1 MLSGLAVTSWKNT
14 KRISFNIQLKCTNFG
29 YKISLLLGYKMKNYK
44 YFLLLPLII
53 SFSSCHSDLVTK
65 KYEPTILKNA
75 VSFSIPQFQN
85 NEEIEL
91 IKTHKVKSISY
102 ISFDN
107 DSTDIDSLTFIEY
120 DLNGRILRRTT
131 KENTTQGCLPYM
143 IRQEFTYEGD
153 RIKKVTDYTFK
164 NVANSTLENWLL
176 RDTTM
181 LLLFDWEDYSYSGD
195 TITVES
201 GGLIHTYIKD
211 QKGDVIKRTTMTKS
225 DKKLHNYEYEF
236 NDESVVERF
245 DSPSYADIQTFNYF
259 VDKNLVFDI
268 YSTNDKEY
276 TTEYVFDEKGLIKSK
291 TYYVNEKKERFIVAN
306 YSYY

>member
-1 MLSGLAVTSWKNT
+1 MQYLYPSLQGVEM
-14 KRISFNIQLKCTNFG
+14 NILK
-29 YKISLLLGYKMKNYK
+29 I
-44 YFLLLPLII
+44 FLLLPILIV
-53 SFSSCHSDLVTK
+53 FYSCHSDLVTK
-65 KYEPTILKNA
+65 KYEATILKNA

-107 DSTDIDSLTFIEY
+107 DSTNIDSLTFIEY

-143 IRQEFTYEGD
+143 MRQEFTYEGD

-164 NVANSTLENWLL
+164 YVANSTLENWLL

-181 LLLFDWEDYSYSGD
+181 LEMFDWEDYTYNGD
-195 TITVES
+195 TVVVES
-201 GGLIHTYIKD
+201 GFETHTYFKD
-211 QKGDVIKRTTMTKS
+211 DKDNIVKRSTVAKTNKQ
-225 DKKLHNYEYEF
+225 ERICFYEF
-236 NDESVVERF
+236 EESAVIEKIDRSGYE
-245 DSPSYADIQTFNYF
+245 DSAIIEYL
-259 VDKNLVFDI
+259 VDKNSVLQK
-268 YSTNDKEY
+268 YNNNDNVY
-276 TTEYVFDEKGLIKSK
+276 LTEFNFDENGFLKSK
-291 TYYVNEKKERFIVAN
+291 TYYSNENKERFIEAN

>member
-1 MLSGLAVTSWKNT
+1 
-14 KRISFNIQLKCTNFG
+14 
-29 YKISLLLGYKMKNYK
+29 MKNYK

-143 IRQEFTYEGD
+143 MRQEFTYED
-153 RIKKVTDYTFK
+153 NRIKKVTDYTFK
-164 NVANSTLENWLL
+164 YVANSTLENWLL
-176 RDTTM
+176 RDTTKLEM
-181 LLLFDWEDYSYSGD
+181 FDWEDYTYNGD
-195 TITVES
+195 TVIVES
-201 GGLIHTYIKD
+201 GFATHTYFND
-211 QKGDVIKRTTMTKS
+211 DKGNIIKRTTLAKTNKQE
-225 DKKLHNYEYEF
+225 LTCFYEF
-236 NDESVVERF
+236 EESAVIEKADRSGYE
-245 DSPSYADIQTFNYF
+245 DSSIIEYL
-259 VDKNLVFDI
+259 VDKNSVLQKYNNGNDVYLTELNFDD
-268 YSTNDKEY
+268 N
-276 TTEYVFDEKGLIKSK
+276 GLLKSK
-291 TYYVNEKKERFIVAN
+291 TYFLNKEKEAHIIAN